1 MSRITIM
8 TSAVKPAMKF
18 SKWMSMLALAG
29 VMAAA
34 SLPATAGGYRHG
46 GHSHARVGVYI
57 GAPVVFGS
65 YWMGSRPYYPYAYY
79 PSYYYSSPPV
89 VVRER
94 VVVQEPL
101 VFYDERGNPV
111 PAQGQVAQAPAQA
124 PAQTQTPPS
133 SSATPT
139 WYFCADTQTYYPYAQ
154 TCASPWQ
161 RVIPHPPPQ

>member
-1 MSRITIM
+1 MRKSLVLTFA
-8 TSAVKPAMKF
+8 AV
-18 SKWMSMLALAG
+18 MLI
-29 VMAAA
+29 A
-34 SLPATAGGYRHG
+34 SLPADAGGRGHRH

-57 GAPVVFGS
+57 GAPLLFAPWGA
-65 YWMGSRPYYPYAYY
+65 WGGPYYS
-79 PSYYYSSPPV
+79 SYYYSPPPV

-94 VVVQEPL
+94 VVVREPL

-111 PAQGQVAQAPAQA
+111 PAQGPVAQA
-124 PAQTQTPPS
+124 PAQTQSPAQTP
-133 SSATPT
+133 SATPV

>member
-1 MSRITIM
+1 MRKILMFTL
-8 TSAVKPAMKF
+8 AAAM
-18 SKWMSMLALAG
+18 M
-29 VMAAA
+29 AA
-34 SLPATAGGYRHG
+34 SLQADAGGGRGYYGHG

-57 GAPVVFGS
+57 GAPLLFAP
-65 YWMGSRPYYPYAYY
+65 WYYPYAS
-79 PSYYYSSPPV
+79 SYYYSPPPV

-94 VVVQEPL
+94 VVVREPL

-111 PAQGQVAQAPAQA
+111 PAQGQVAQAPAQ
-124 PAQTQTPPS
+124 TQTPAPS
-133 SSATPT
+133 SSGTPA